1 MDVIAQDLIQ
11 VREAKEKLA
20 AKKDLA
26 WWKKKITTA
35 IAGGYR
41 CTEYGPGWPGF
52 SNSWGDD
59 YVRRLQELLGPDFKV
74 VNNSRYD
81 PSTIV
86 SW

>member
-35 IAGGYR
+35 IAGG
-41 CTEYGPGWPGF
+41 
-52 SNSWGDD
+52 
-59 YVRRLQELLGPDFKV
+59 
-74 VNNSRYD
+74 
-81 PSTIV
+81 
-86 SW
+86 